1 MASAVNAL
9 NQPTILSSYAQGQ
22 EGDVA
27 GLKSAINSSMSPIQA
42 FACLASYFAGQEE
55 TKMATKLKEYEKAFN
70 DYKECLEHSKEAHE
84 GKAGAAA
91 KDGCVSS
98 KDIEGFD
105 TYMDKITNNAYSDKM
120 DKKDDSNHN
129 KDEWQS
135 FADVLNEQKDLLS
148 TDLNK
153 ISTEMDMAV
162 KDSSE
167 AEQMAAN
174 AIKKAV
180 ELMSTQGKTSGG

>member
-1 MASAVNAL
+1 MAEVVDASAT
-9 NQPTILSSYAQGQ
+9 PSIILSSYAQG
-22 EGDVA
+22 ESGDIS
-27 GLKSAINSSMSPIQA
+27 GLGSSINSCTNPIEA
-42 FACLASYFAGQEE
+42 FACLAAYFAGQEE
-55 TKMATKLKEYEKAFN
+55 NKMSQKLAEYETAFN
-70 DYKECLEHSKEAHE
+70 AYKECLGYSKEAHE

-91 KDGCVSS
+91 KDGCTGSS
-98 KDIEGFD
+98 AGFD
-105 TYMDKITNNAYSDKM
+105 TYMDNITNNAYSDKM
-120 DKKDDSNHN
+120 DKKNDSNHN

-135 FADVLNEQKDLLS
+135 FADVLNEQKDMLS

-153 ISTEMDMAV
+153 LSTEMDMAV